1 MPRGLAEAEGREG
14 SCFIPDRLVLSEHGE
29 AGLDHYKL
37 AELVGD
43 WEESDSECEVI
54 YQGPSVGKLGA
65 LAMAIGC
72 PELNVGGL
80 KVIPDDV
87 S

>member
-29 AGLDHYKL
+29 AGLDHYKV

-43 WEESDSECEVI
+43 WEESGSLRVQSDL
-54 YQGPSVGKLGA
+54 YPGPSVGKLGA

-72 PELNVGGL
+72 PEL
-80 KVIPDDV
+80 KVIQDDV